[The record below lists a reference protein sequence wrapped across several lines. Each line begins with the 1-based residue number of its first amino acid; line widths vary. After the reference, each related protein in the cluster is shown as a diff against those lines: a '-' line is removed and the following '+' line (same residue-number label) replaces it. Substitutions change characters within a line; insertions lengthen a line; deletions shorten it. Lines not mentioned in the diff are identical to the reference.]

1 MLSLTRDLN
10 VNMTGDDVRALQTAL
25 TQLGS
30 TVPAAESQQGS
41 FGPGT
46 HDLVLSLQ
54 KQYGL
59 PATGTVDAATV
70 NMINGLFYTV
80 SGHVYSAARAG
91 TSGLSLQ
98 VVDKSAG
105 PDVVLAKGSTG
116 ANGAYSITYP
126 IITLA
131 QPNKTSPDIQI
142 HVSNGAALLGSSA
155 VRYNASPVETLD
167 VHLPDSAASSMASEF
182 DSLTGAIA
190 SHYTGAL
197 GALQESGDRSDIT
210 YLANKTGWDART
222 VALAALADQFSQSS
236 AGTSTSA
243 ATAGT
248 STTTATTTGI
258 SAATNTPKIPSQY
271 FYALFRAGLPANAD
285 TLYLTDP
292 KVLTAIWTQAG
303 QQGVIPAT
311 DSKTLE
317 GTVAAFQTIAAQKL
331 LSIPALPGASAL
343 KDMLATAQLNADQQ
357 KQFANALAANRNDSD
372 ALWKAVGA
380 ALGADVT
387 ARLQNSGKL
396 ALLTLNNAPLM
407 QAVTPI
413 AGTALDPLK
422 LVAAGYHRPS
432 QWNSLLTANVP
443 VPSQIPGD
451 TAGQKRSNYGAY
463 LAAQL
468 RISYPTAAV
477 AEMAGSGF
485 LKLATGPKVAAF
497 LTQHQGKFEL
507 GTQSVQQFV
516 NQNKLQ
522 VDPATL
528 ADLKTVQ
535 RVHQITTTDAAMAG
549 LLKNNLSA
557 AYHVVRYN
565 RESFVNQFAN
575 DLGGADAALESY
587 NKALQ
592 IHSAALNVA
601 LTYLTART
609 GIKLGNAPVALD
621 KQAAQQK
628 PNGSGQILQ
637 PGPQGSAQA
646 DSDSVPAYPTLET
659 LFGSMDFCACDDCRS
674 ILSPAAY
681 LVDLLLFLD
690 KPPGAAANPQA
701 VFLNRR
707 PDVQYLPLTCE
718 NTNTPLPYIDV
729 VNETMEYYVANG
741 SLTNYQGH
749 DTGESATE
757 DLMASPQFVLTTAY
771 QTLLTQNF
779 PPPLPFHRALESLR
793 LYFNAFGVPLKF
805 AMERLRKSDDLER
818 GANPYGWRDILAEE
832 LDLSRQEYRILT
844 DRTLTVA
851 NIYGFT
857 GGESAQVIAD
867 TLSNAKGYARR
878 IDISYD
884 DLVALLRTHFINP
897 NSELI
902 PKLEKLGVTFGAIQ
916 ALHDGT
922 LSHADFLALLPT
934 GSGAPDPAE
943 YDNDIIAWLTDATR
957 FSAIMGIITLSD
969 PSGANTG
976 CNFGSMELRY
986 SKPVA
991 NAADTSTRL
1000 NDADFT
1006 RLLRFIRLWKKLG
1019 WTISQTDAALC
1030 ALFRAD
1036 LAPLTA
1042 ADVGTL
1048 PALDT
1053 GFATAL
1059 PRLGVVSRVMADLSL
1074 TPDRDL
1080 ASLLACWSNIGVFG
1094 DDSLYRAMFVNPA
1107 MLAQDAAFAPNG
1119 YGEFLTDNS
1128 QTIAQRRETIR
1139 GAFNFTGDELDRIL
1153 AALSF
1158 DNTTKLTL
1166 PNLSAIFRRGW
1177 LARTLRLSVRE
1188 FLLLTQFTGIDPF
1201 AAPDIGAAPLA
1212 EPPVNRLIDLVQA
1225 MRDQSFK
1232 SAAALYLFWN
1242 QDLSGKS
1249 TPAPAI
1255 VTEFGRSMRGD
1266 FAAIDDQFAA
1276 AEDPNGD
1283 ILRARLTL
1291 VYGQDVSDAF
1301 FALLDNTLPLDVPYT
1316 NLTPSLDPAITAA
1329 DGQIAYDDFQHRL
1342 SHTGLLSATLQAALK
1357 AVPGV
1362 TASFQSAVDVLLAL
1376 SQDALSSFF
1385 GLHPELKPPYDV
1397 YVASPDPVDVK
1408 RTALLNAF
1416 RPQLAALRKR
1426 EQAIQKLSTAST
1438 LDLASTQAL
1447 LDPGAQP
1454 FPLHSQ
1460 ASATATLL
1468 DDFIAIG
1475 TPGLSVQ
1482 FFNNDTATG
1491 PVASSV
1497 DAASNLDYQAGSAN
1511 PLPANPTPGA
1521 AISGIWQGR
1530 VEIPSAGYYNFVIAT
1545 DAAAK
1550 VTLTIDGQVQPLTQ
1564 NATSPSVTTWR
1575 NSNALSF
1582 KAGQLLAVVLTVEK
1596 VQNALTVSWE
1606 TPKQSREVIPE
1617 RYVYPPSVAAPF
1629 SNAYIRFMKT
1639 ATLLTALNL
1648 EADELIWFATSPD
1661 YQIAGDGWLN
1671 VIPVD
1676 GDPTLAVGAALV
1688 KPLSALLDLNR
1699 IKNAIASTDES
1710 VVQVL
1715 QNPAAATAKADSLLF
1730 TLTRWDPAS
1739 LNSILALFGSTTA
1752 GLGHFDTFRRVFD
1765 AFNPVQT
1772 LGIPAAALIEAV
1784 TNDPGIAGPI
1794 LRDFQSALRA
1804 RYAIADWRNL
1814 VQPVNNSLRSMQRD
1828 ALIAYILQQFREAG
1842 STIDTAD
1849 KLYEYFLM
1857 DVQMEP
1863 CMQTSRIRHALSSL
1877 QLFVERCFLNLEP
1890 QVSPSVLDAD
1900 QWVWM
1905 KRYRVWQA
1913 NREVFL
1919 FPENWLEPELRDNK
1933 SPFFKDIESELGQS
1947 DITEDTAAAA
1957 MLNYLSKLHDVA
1969 KLEPCGMYLEE
1980 NGLTPDDNTIHVVAR
1995 NSDLRRKYYYRRYEF
2010 ASWTAWEEIKLP
2022 IEDTPIVPVV
2032 WNNRLLL
2039 FWLGIQQQ
2047 APLAMAQPPAPANSD
2062 ATFPNLTLNLVKA
2075 DAKTGADSNAKMTYQ
2090 AVLFWSEYY
2099 NGKWQPPKSSD
2110 PRNPAILGQ
2119 YSAIGADA
2127 FDRSSLRLWADEP
2140 QTGELRISINGNV
2153 TRAGF
2158 LLFNTHG
2165 LPIPAKAMPPVF
2177 AYGDTRGFE
2186 TTSSKLVADY
2196 VDRIPDVPVEML
2208 SRQILTDDTQM
2219 NTVAPYHLVSSPWDA
2234 PFFFEDRR
2242 NVFYVTTTESPVW
2255 ISNFSWYGVAVA
2267 PGIVAAEQA
2276 PPLVVQTGP
2285 PIPPKF
2291 WGDGGPLA
2299 LNPGAVDPAPIARY
2313 ITEDAYIRQG
2323 LATSA
2328 TVQYGGVE
2336 IGPSGALLNGA
2347 AANKVAGGN

>member
-1 MLSLTRDLN
+1 MLTLTRDLKTDT
-10 VNMTGDDVRALQTAL
+10 TGDDVRALQTAL
-25 TQLGS
+25 TQLGL
-30 TVPAAESQQGS
+30 TVPAVESQQGS

-46 HDLVLSLQ
+46 NGLILNLQ

-59 PATGTVDAATV
+59 PATGMVDTGTV
-70 NMINGLFYTV
+70 NVINSLIYAV

-98 VVDKSAG
+98 VVDKNAG
-105 PDVVLAKGSTG
+105 PDVVMGKGTTG
-116 ANGAYSITYP
+116 DNGAYSISYG
-126 IITLA
+126 IATLA
-131 QPNKTSPDIQI
+131 RRNKKSPDIQI
-142 HVSNGAALLGSSA
+142 RVYNGATLLGSSD
-155 VRYNASPVETLD
+155 VRYNASSSETLD
-167 VHLPDSAASSMASEF
+167 VRLPDSSAGSMASEF
-182 DSLTGAIA
+182 ESLSGAIA

-222 VALAALADQFSQSS
+222 VALAALADQFSQASNN
-236 AGTSTSA
+236 GTSTSA
-243 ATAGT
+243 TST
-248 STTTATTTGI
+248 STTSTG
-258 SAATNTPKIPSQY
+258 SAGTGPKIPSQY
-271 FYALFRAGLPANAD
+271 YYALFRAGVAANAD

-292 KVLTAIWTQAG
+292 HVLTAIWTQAG
-303 QQGVIPAT
+303 QQGVIPNT
-311 DSKTLE
+311 DSKTLAA
-317 GTVAAFQTIAAQKL
+317 TAAAFQTIAAQKL
-331 LSIPALPGASAL
+331 LSTPALTGASAL

-357 KQFANALAANRNDSD
+357 QQFANALAANRNDSD
-372 ALWKAVGA
+372 ALWKSVGST
-380 ALGADVT
+380 LGTDLA

-407 QAVTPI
+407 QSITKI
-413 AGTALDPLK
+413 AGPALDPLK
-422 LVAAGYHRPS
+422 LVAAGYHRAS
-432 QWNSLLTANVP
+432 QWSGVLTANVP

-451 TAGQKRSNYGAY
+451 TADQKRSNYAAY

-468 RISYPTAAV
+468 RISYPTAAI
-477 AEMAGSGF
+477 AEMAGNGF
-485 LKLATGPKVAAF
+485 LTLATGPKVSAF
-497 LTQHQGKFEL
+497 LTQYQGKFEL
-507 GTQSVQQFV
+507 GSQSVQQFV

-522 VDPATL
+522 VDTATL
-528 ADLKTVQ
+528 ADLKKVQ
-535 RVHQITTTDAAMAG
+535 RVHQITTTDTAMAG
-549 LLKNNLSA
+549 LLKNNLDA
-557 AYHVVRYN
+557 AYHVVRYH
-565 RESFVNQFAN
+565 RQSFVNQFAN
-575 DLGGADAALESY
+575 DLGGADNALETY
-587 NKALQ
+587 NKAMQ
-592 IHSAALNVA
+592 IHSATLNVA

-609 GIKLGNAPVALD
+609 GIKLGNTSIAAN
-621 KQAAQQK
+621 KQVAQQQS
-628 PNGSGQILQ
+628 NGSGQILQ

-646 DSDSVPAYPTLET
+646 DSASVPAYPTLET
-659 LFGSMDFCACDDCRS
+659 LFGSMDFCSCDDCRS

-690 KPPGAAANPQA
+690 KPPAAAGNPQA

-718 NTNTPLPYIDV
+718 NTNTPMPYIDV

-741 SLTNYQGH
+741 SLTSYQGH
-749 DTGESATE
+749 DTAGTATE
-757 DLMASPQFVLTTAY
+757 DLMASPQFVLTIAY
-771 QTLLTQNF
+771 QTLLARNF
-779 PPPLPFHRALESLR
+779 PPPLPFHQALESLR

-805 AMERLRKSDDLER
+805 AMERLRKTDDLER
-818 GANPYGWRDILAEE
+818 GGNPYGWRDILAEE

-844 DRTLTVA
+844 DSTLTVA

-857 GGESAQVIAD
+857 AGETAQVIAD

-878 IDISYD
+878 IGISYD
-884 DLVALLRTHFINP
+884 DLVSLLRAHFINP

-902 PKLEKLGVTFGAIQ
+902 PKLEKLGVTFGAMQ

-922 LSHADFLALLPT
+922 LTHADFLALLPT

-943 YDNDIIAWLTDATR
+943 YDNDIVVWLTDANR
-957 FSAIMGIITLSD
+957 FTAIMSIITLSD
-969 PSGANTG
+969 PSGTNTG

-1006 RLLRFIRLWKKLG
+1006 RLLRFIRLWRKLG

-1042 ADVGTL
+1042 ADVNSL

-1053 GFATAL
+1053 GFSMVL
-1059 PRLGVVSRVMADLSL
+1059 PRLGVVSRVMEELSL

-1080 ASLLACWSNIGVFG
+1080 PSLLACWSNIGVFG
-1094 DDSLYRAMFVNPA
+1094 DDSLYRMMFVNAA
-1107 MLAQDAAFAPNG
+1107 MLAQDAAFSPNG
-1119 YGEFLTDNS
+1119 YGEFLTDSS
-1128 QTIAQRRETIR
+1128 QTIALRRETIR
-1139 GAFNFTGDELDRIL
+1139 GAFNLTGDELDLIL
-1153 AALSF
+1153 TALTF

-1188 FLLLTQFTGIDPF
+1188 LLLLTHFTGIDPF
-1201 AAPDIGAAPLA
+1201 SAPDIGAPPLA
-1212 EPPVNRLIDLVQA
+1212 EPPINRMIDLVQA
-1225 MRDQSFK
+1225 MRDQSFQ
-1232 SAAALYLFWN
+1232 SASALYLFWN

-1249 TPAPAI
+1249 APAPAI

-1266 FAAIDDQFAA
+1266 FTDIDDQFAA
-1276 AEDPNGD
+1276 VEDPNGN

-1301 FALLDNTLPLDVPYT
+1301 FALLDNSLPLDVPYT
-1316 NLTPSLDPAITAA
+1316 NPVPALDPAITAVDA
-1329 DGQIAYDDFQHRL
+1329 QIAYDDLQHRL
-1342 SHTGLLSATLQAALK
+1342 SHTGLLSAASQAALK

-1362 TASFQSAVDVLLAL
+1362 TALFQSAVDSLFAL
-1376 SQDALSSFF
+1376 SQDALASFF
-1385 GLHPELKPPYDV
+1385 GLHPELKPPYET

-1416 RPQLAALRKR
+1416 QPQLAALRKR
-1426 EQAIQKLSTAST
+1426 EQAVQKLSTASA

-1454 FPLHSQ
+1454 FPLHSR
-1460 ASATATLL
+1460 ASATAPLL

-1475 TPGLSVQ
+1475 TPGLAVE

-1491 PVASSV
+1491 AVASSV
-1497 DAASNLDYQAGSAN
+1497 DAASNLDYATGGTN
-1511 PLPANPTPGA
+1511 PLPANPAPGT

-1530 VEIPSAGYYNFVIAT
+1530 IEIPAAGYYNFVVEVDTGAT
-1545 DAAAK
+1545 
-1550 VTLTIDGQVQPLTQ
+1550 VTLSIDGQVQPLTQ
-1564 NATSPSVTTWR
+1564 NATSAAITTWR
-1575 NSNALSF
+1575 NSSALSF
-1582 KAGQLLAVVLTVEK
+1582 TAGQLLSVVLTVGK
-1596 VQNALTVSWE
+1596 VKNSLTVSWE
-1606 TPKQSREVIPE
+1606 TPKQSREVIPG
-1617 RYVYPPSVAAPF
+1617 RYLYPPSVAAPF
-1629 SNAYIRFMKT
+1629 SDAYIRFMKV
-1639 ATLLTALNL
+1639 ATLLTTLSL
-1648 EADELIWFATSPD
+1648 EADELIYFATSAD
-1661 YQIAGDGWLN
+1661 YEIGGDGWLN
-1671 VIPVD
+1671 VISVE

-1688 KPLSALLDLNR
+1688 KPLRALLDLNR
-1699 IKNAIASTDES
+1699 IKSTISSTDDS

-1715 QNPAAATAKADSLLF
+1715 QNPAAATANTYSLLF
-1730 TLTRWDPAS
+1730 TLTGWDQAS
-1739 LNSILALFGSTTA
+1739 LNSTLTLFGSNIA
-1752 GLGHFDTFRRVFD
+1752 GLAHFDMFRRVFD

-1772 LGIPAAALIEAV
+1772 LGIPASALIEAV
-1784 TNDPGIAGPI
+1784 TNDPDITGPI

-1804 RYAIADWRNL
+1804 RYAISDWRHL
-1814 VQPVNNSLRSMQRD
+1814 VQPVNDSLRSMQRD
-1828 ALIAYILQQFREAG
+1828 ALIAHILQQFREAG

-1849 KLYEYFLM
+1849 KLFEYFLM

-1877 QLFVERCFLNLEP
+1877 QLFIERCFLNLEP
-1890 QVSPSVLDAD
+1890 EVSPSVLDAD

-1919 FPENWLEPELRDNK
+1919 FPENWLDPELRDNK

-1947 DITEDTAAAA
+1947 DITEDTAASA

-1969 KLEPCGMYLEE
+1969 KLEPCGMYMEE
-1980 NGLTPDDNTIHVVAR
+1980 NGLTPDDNTVHVVAR

-2010 ASWTAWEEIKLP
+2010 GFWTAWEEVKLP

-2032 WNNRLLL
+2032 WNNRLLV

-2047 APLAMAQPPAPANSD
+2047 APLAMATPPTPANTD
-2062 ATFPNLTLNLVKA
+2062 AKFPDLTLNLVKA
-2075 DAKTGADSNAKMTYQ
+2075 DAKTGADNNAKMTYQ
-2090 AVLFWSEYY
+2090 AVLYWSEYY
-2099 NGKWQPPKSSD
+2099 NGKWQPAKSSD
-2110 PRNPAILGQ
+2110 PKAPATLGQ
-2119 YSAIGADA
+2119 YPAIGAAA

-2140 QTGELRISINGNV
+2140 QPGELRISINGNV

-2165 LPIPAKAMPPVF
+2165 LPISATAMPPIF
-2177 AYGDTRGFE
+2177 AYGQTRSFE

-2196 VDRIPDVPVEML
+2196 VDRIPDVPAEML

-2219 NTVAPYHLVSSPWDA
+2219 NTIAPYHLLSSPWDA

-2255 ISNFSWYGVAVA
+2255 ISNFLWYGVAVA
-2267 PGIVAAEQA
+2267 PGVLAAEQV

-2285 PIPPKF
+2285 PVPPKF
-2291 WGDGGPLA
+2291 WGDGGPLSI
-2299 LNPGAVDPAPIARY
+2299 NPGTADPAPISRY

-2336 IGPSGALLNGA
+2336 IGPSGALMNGA
-2347 AANKVAGGN
+2347 AGNKIAGGN

>member
-1 MLSLTRDLN
+1 MLTLLRDLKAD
-10 VNMTGDDVRALQTAL
+10 MTGDDVRALQTAL
-25 TQLGS
+25 TQLGL
-30 TVPAAESQQGS
+30 TVPAAEAQQGS

-46 HDLVLSLQ
+46 RDLILNFQ

-59 PATGTVDAATV
+59 SATGTVDAATV
-70 NMINGLFYTV
+70 NAINLLFYAV

-91 TSGLSLQ
+91 TGGLSLQ
-98 VVDKSAG
+98 VVDKNAG
-105 PDVVLAKGSTG
+105 PDVLLGRGVTDESGAFAISYAIATLARRNKKSPDVQIRVY
-116 ANGAYSITYP
+116 NGAT
-126 IITLA
+126 
-131 QPNKTSPDIQI
+131 
-142 HVSNGAALLGSSA
+142 LLGSSD
-155 VRYNASPVETLD
+155 VRYNASRSETID
-167 VHLPDSAASSMASEF
+167 VHLPESSALSMASEF

-197 GALQESGDRSDIT
+197 GALQESGARSDIT

-222 VALAALADQFSQSS
+222 VALVALADQFSQSS
-236 AGTSTSA
+236 TSA
-243 ATAGT
+243 
-248 STTTATTTGI
+248 TTG
-258 SAATNTPKIPSQY
+258 AASPRIPSQY
-271 FYALFRAGLPANAD
+271 YYALFRAGLAANAG

-303 QQGVIPAT
+303 QQGVIPTT

-317 GTVAAFQTIAAQKL
+317 ATAAAFQTIAAQKL
-331 LSIPALPGASAL
+331 LATPALTGASAL

-357 KQFANALAANRNDSD
+357 QKFANALAANRNDSD
-372 ALWKAVGA
+372 ALWKSVGST
-380 ALGADVT
+380 LGMDVA

-407 QAVTPI
+407 QAVTRISGP
-413 AGTALDPLK
+413 TLDPLK
-422 LVAAGYHRPS
+422 LVAAGYHRAS
-432 QWNSLLTANVP
+432 QWSSVLTANVP

-451 TAGQKRSNYGAY
+451 TADQKRSNYAAY

-468 RISYPTAAV
+468 RISYPTAAI
-477 AEMAGSGF
+477 AEMAGNGF
-485 LKLATGPKVAAF
+485 LMLAAGRQVSAF
-497 LTQHQGKFEL
+497 LTQYQGKFEL
-507 GTQSVQQFV
+507 GSQAVQQFV
-516 NQNKLQ
+516 NQNKLR
-522 VDPATL
+522 VDAAVL
-528 ADLKTVQ
+528 ADLKKVQ
-535 RVHQITTTDAAMAG
+535 RVHQITTTDTAMAG
-549 LLKNNLSA
+549 LLKNNLHA
-557 AYHVVRYN
+557 AYHVVRYD
-565 RESFVNQFAN
+565 RQAFVNQFAN
-575 DLGGADAALESY
+575 DLGGADTALETY
-587 NKALQ
+587 NKAVQ
-592 IHSAALNVA
+592 IHGATLNVA

-609 GIKLGNAPVALD
+609 GITLGNTPIALD
-621 KQAAQQK
+621 KQVARFARQEA
-628 PNGSGQILQ
+628 NGSGQILR
-637 PGPQGSAQA
+637 PGPNGSAQTS
-646 DSDSVPAYPTLET
+646 SDSVPAYPTLET
-659 LFGSMDFCACDDCRS
+659 LFGSMDFCSCADCRS
-674 ILSPAAY
+674 VLSPAAY

-690 KPPGAAANPQA
+690 KPPASAGNPQA
-701 VFLNRR
+701 VFLTRR

-718 NTNTPLPYIDV
+718 NTNTPMPYIDV

-741 SLTNYQGH
+741 SLSNYRGH
-749 DTGESATE
+749 DTDGSATE

-771 QTLLTQNF
+771 QTMLTQNF
-779 PPPLPFHRALESLR
+779 PPPLPFHQALESLR

-832 LDLSRQEYRILT
+832 LGLSRQEYGILT

-857 GGESAQVIAD
+857 AGETAQVIAD

-878 IDISYD
+878 SGISYD
-884 DLVALLRTHFINP
+884 DLVSLLRTHFINP

-916 ALHDGT
+916 ALHAGT
-922 LSHADFLALLPT
+922 LSHPNFLALLPT
-934 GSGAPDPAE
+934 GSGAPDPGE
-943 YDNDIIAWLTDATR
+943 YDNDIVAWLTDANR
-957 FSAIMGIITLSD
+957 FTAIMSIITLAD
-969 PSGANTG
+969 PSGANTS

-986 SKPVA
+986 SKPAA

-1000 NDADFT
+1000 SDADFT
-1006 RLLRFIRLWKKLG
+1006 RLLRFIRLWRRLG

-1030 ALFRAD
+1030 ALFRTD

-1053 GFATAL
+1053 GFSTAL
-1059 PRLGVVSRVMADLSL
+1059 PRLGLVSRVMGELSL
-1074 TPDRDL
+1074 APNRDL
-1080 ASLLACWSNIGVFG
+1080 ASLLACWSNIGVWG
-1094 DDSLYRAMFVNPA
+1094 DNSLYRTMFVNPA

-1139 GAFNFTGDELDRIL
+1139 GAFNLTGDELDRIL

-1158 DNTTKLTL
+1158 DDTTKLTL

-1212 EPPVNRLIDLVQA
+1212 EPPIKRMIDLVQA
-1225 MRDQSFK
+1225 MRDRSFK

-1249 TPAPAI
+1249 APTPAI

-1266 FAAIDDQFAA
+1266 FAAIDDQFTA
-1276 AEDPNGD
+1276 AEDPNGN

-1291 VYGQDVSDAF
+1291 VYGQDVADAF
-1301 FALLDNTLPLDVPYT
+1301 FALLDNTLPSDTPYT
-1316 NLTPSLDPAITAA
+1316 NPTPTLDPAVTAA

-1342 SHTGLLSATLQAALK
+1342 MHTGLLSAASQAALK

-1362 TASFQSAVDVLLAL
+1362 TAAFQSAVDMLFAQT
-1376 SQDALSSFF
+1376 QDALTSFF
-1385 GLHPELKPPYDV
+1385 GLHPELKPPYDA

-1408 RTALLNAF
+1408 RTALLNTF
-1416 RPQLAALRKR
+1416 QPQLAALRKR
-1426 EQAIQKLSTAST
+1426 EQTIQKLSTASG

-1460 ASATATLL
+1460 ANAATPLL

-1475 TPGLSVQ
+1475 TPGLAVR
-1482 FFNNDTATG
+1482 FFNNDTAAG
-1491 PVASSV
+1491 AVASSR
-1497 DAASNLDYQAGSAN
+1497 DAAPNLDYAPGGAN
-1511 PLPANPTPGA
+1511 PLPPNPVAGA
-1521 AISGIWQGR
+1521 AISGIWEGQI
-1530 VEIPSAGYYNFVIAT
+1530 EIPAAGYYNFVIEVDAGAT
-1545 DAAAK
+1545 
-1550 VTLTIDGQVQPLTQ
+1550 VTLAVDGQVQPLTQ
-1564 NATSPSVTTWR
+1564 NATSASITTWR
-1575 NSNALSF
+1575 NSNAQPF
-1582 KAGQLLAVVLTVEK
+1582 TAGRLLAVILTVEK
-1596 VQNALTVSWE
+1596 VKNALTVSWE
-1606 TPKQSREVIPE
+1606 TPKQTREVIPG
-1617 RYVYPPSVAAPF
+1617 RYLYPPSIAAPF

-1639 ATLLTALNL
+1639 VTLLTMLSL
-1648 EADELIWFATSPD
+1648 ETDELIYFAVSAD
-1661 YQIAGDGWLN
+1661 YRIGGDGWLN
-1671 VIPVD
+1671 VIPVA
-1676 GDPTLAVGAALV
+1676 GDPTPAVGAALV
-1688 KPLSALLDLNR
+1688 KPLAALLDLNR
-1699 IKNAIASTDES
+1699 IKSAIASTDHS

-1715 QNPAAATAKADSLLF
+1715 KNPAAATAKTDSLLF
-1730 TLTRWDPAS
+1730 TLTGWDQAS
-1739 LNSILALFGSTTA
+1739 LNAILALFGSNIA
-1752 GLGHFDTFRRVFD
+1752 GLAHFDTFRRVFD

-1772 LGIPAAALIEAV
+1772 LGIPATALIEAV
-1784 TNDPGIAGPI
+1784 TDDPDITGPI
-1794 LRDFQSALRA
+1794 VRDFQSALRA
-1804 RYAIADWRNL
+1804 RYAVSDWRNL
-1814 VQPVNNSLRSMQRD
+1814 AQPVNDSLRSMQRD
-1828 ALIAYILQQFREAG
+1828 ALIAYILQHFREAG

-1849 KLYEYFLM
+1849 KLFEYFLM

-1863 CMQTSRIRHALSSL
+1863 CMQTSRVRHALSSL
-1877 QLFVERCFLNLEP
+1877 QLFIERCFLNLEP
-1890 QVSPSVLDAD
+1890 EVSPSVFDAA
-1900 QWVWM
+1900 QWIWM

-1919 FPENWLEPELRDNK
+1919 FPENWLDPELRDNK

-1947 DITEDTAAAA
+1947 DITEDTAASA

-1969 KLEPCGMYLEE
+1969 KLEPCGMYMEE
-1980 NGLTPDDNTIHVVAR
+1980 NGLTPDDNTVHVVAR

-2022 IEDTPIVPVV
+2022 IEDAPIVPVV
-2032 WNNRLLL
+2032 LNDRLFV

-2047 APLAMAQPPAPANSD
+2047 APLAMATPPAPAGND
-2062 ATFPNLTLNLVKA
+2062 PKFPDLTLNLVKA
-2075 DAKTGADSNAKMTYQ
+2075 DAKSGADNNAKMTYQ
-2090 AVLFWSEYY
+2090 AVLYWSEYY

-2110 PRNPAILGQ
+2110 PKAPATLGQ
-2119 YSAIGADA
+2119 YPAIGADA

-2140 QTGELRISINGNV
+2140 QPGELRISINGNV

-2158 LLFNTHG
+2158 LLFNSHG
-2165 LPIPAKAMPPVF
+2165 LPISATAMPPAF
-2177 AYGDTRGFE
+2177 AFGQTRRFE
-2186 TTSSKLVADY
+2186 TASANLVADY
-2196 VDRIPDVPVEML
+2196 VDRIPDVPAETL
-2208 SRQILTDDTQM
+2208 SRPILADGVQV
-2219 NTVAPYHLVSSPWDA
+2219 NIIAPYHRVSSPWDA

-2255 ISNFSWYGVAVA
+2255 ISDFRWYGVSVA
-2267 PGIVAAEQA
+2267 PGVLVAEQF

-2285 PIPPKF
+2285 PVPPKF

-2299 LNPGAVDPAPIARY
+2299 LDPGTIDPAPISRY

-2336 IGPSGALLNGA
+2336 IGPSGALLKSA
-2347 AANKVAGGN
+2347 AGKTIASGVN